1 MHKCQ
6 TIHSIFI
13 LVQKNK
19 YYALLVK
26 VEEIA
31 QILGDTSYKLFE
43 IVNKMNS
50 RICAIPS
57 RK

>member
-6 TIHSIFI
+6 AILSIVI
-13 LVQKNK
+13 SVQKDE

-26 VEEIA
+26 GEEIA
-31 QILGDTSYKLFE
+31 QIMGDTSYKLYE

-50 RICAIPS
+50 RV
-57 RK
+57 